1 MKRENY
7 NQLAFTILKSKKIT
21 SVFDVSRSAYG
32 IGTHCIGTGE

>member
-21 SVFDVSRSAYG
+21 SVFDVSRSAG
-32 IGTHCIGTGE
+32 IGTHYIGTGE